1 MVKVTLNFSDTF
13 INKEMLL
20 NFFFSVFFF
29 VTLFYSFHA
38 CFSNFLKRFQII
50 EKLEKDLAQD
60 RKDKQIPAIASA
72 LMYSEFYKSKIQSQ
86 NSVNQNWKN
95 KMDGV

>member
-1 MVKVTLNFSDTF
+1 M
-13 INKEMLL
+13 
-20 NFFFSVFFF
+20 
-29 VTLFYSFHA
+29 
-38 CFSNFLKRFQII
+38 I
-50 EKLEKDLAQD
+50 EKLEKDLSQD